1 MKVSSDAGAFHLVNG
16 RSVRE
21 SAPLNRRDKWRDN
34 NLMRP
39 DFESQRLPLIR
50 IAHRR
55 MATGEDDH
63 TKTKKR
69 SMKRFSLQ
77 CALPAMTHGGKRKL
91 VPKSLATLA

>member
-1 MKVSSDAGAFHLVNG
+1 MANGLRWGLAVPMKVSSDAGAFHLVNG

-63 TKTKKR
+63 NEDQKA
-69 SMKRFSLQ
+69 FDE
-77 CALPAMTHGGKRKL
+77 AL
-91 VPKSLATLA
+91 LASVCVASDDPRG